1 MAKGVGTG
9 RPSGQADPP
18 RRLDRPR
25 AFVDA
30 APMPPA
36 PDTHKARAIALPTAG
51 AMSTAAPFALAT
63 GAAAVASIAGVVLL
77 TRLLGAQGYGLY
89 ATFLALVVIL
99 QNGVFLCLQTSIIR
113 FHARAGGDRPQL
125 ATAVRLAFLAGCG
138 LLALV
143 WPLGLL
149 WLGKAGVTANLAAA
163 GFALLALRG
172 WLSLV
177 QAWNRAEGRRWRYLA
192 LEMLQ
197 AYGAL
202 ALALLALQAFPGDPA
217 APLWAAAAAA
227 GFAALCAPSLV
238 VEPVRLAGSGPLMRA
253 LIGYG
258 LPLALVYFAG
268 GALALSDRLLVARF
282 DGAAA
287 AGAYAVAFALTDRA
301 FGMAL
306 MPLPVA
312 VKPGLFAA
320 FEAGDADT
328 VRRLLERSARWL
340 IVIGLPMAAAFAI
353 LREPLARFAGGAG
366 LAAPAAAVL
375 PLLAAGALL
384 SWLLQLH
391 FALAFQLQRRTLGML
406 FCLGT
411 AAAANI
417 AANLVLIP
425 RYGMIAAGWTTIAG
439 YGLALALAAGTGRR
453 HYRVPFP
460 ARYAVP
466 TALLC
471 ALAVAAAQWLSP
483 LSR

>member
-1 MAKGVGTG
+1 
-9 RPSGQADPP
+9 
-18 RRLDRPR
+18 
-25 AFVDA
+25 
-30 APMPPA
+30 MPPA
-36 PDTHKARAIALPTAG
+36 HETSPARATAPPTAG
-51 AMSTAAPFALAT
+51 ALATAAPFAVAT
-63 GAAAVASIAGVVLL
+63 GGAAVASIAGVVLL

-89 ATFLALVVIL
+89 ATLLALVVIL
-99 QNGVFLCLQTSIIR
+99 QNGIFLCLQTGIIR
-113 FHARAGGDRPQL
+113 FHARTAGAEAQL
-125 ATAVRLAFLAGCG
+125 ATAVRLAFLAGCA

-143 WPLGLL
+143 WPLGLM
-149 WLGKAGVTANLAAA
+149 WLGGAVTANLAAA
-163 GFALLALRG
+163 GFALLILRG

-177 QAWNRAEGRRWRYLA
+177 QAWNRAENRRWRYVA
-192 LEMLQ
+192 LEIFQ

-202 ALALLALQAFPGDPA
+202 GLALVALKAFPGDPA

-227 GFAALCAPSLV
+227 GLAALFAPALIV
-238 VEPVRLAGSGPLMRA
+238 QPLRAFGSGPLVRE

-287 AGAYAVAFALTDRA
+287 AGAYAVAFALADRA

-320 FEAGDADT
+320 FEAGETDT
-328 VRRLLERSARWL
+328 VRGLLERSARWL
-340 IVIGLPMAAAFAI
+340 TVIGLPMTAAFTI
-353 LREPLARFAGGAG
+353 LRGPLARLAGGAA
-366 LAAPAAAVL
+366 LAGPAAAVL
-375 PLLAAGALL
+375 PLLAVGALL

-391 FALAFQLQRRTLGML
+391 FALAFQLRRRTFGML

-425 RYGMIAAGWTTIAG
+425 RYGMIAAAWTTVAG
-439 YGLALALAAGTGRR
+439 YALALALAIGIGRR
-453 HYRVPFP
+453 HHAIPFP
-460 ARYAVP
+460 RLYAV
-466 TALLC
+466 AIAFLC
-471 ALAVAAAQWLSP
+471 ALAVAAAQWLAPVSH
-483 LSR
+483 